1 LTKAKSEYS
10 NALGDYNINYAKLQR
25 AMGTILVAD
34 KEDLKKTDSVFLKRN
49 QLFYS
54 EDVP

>member
-1 LTKAKSEYS
+1 LTKAKSEYA
-10 NALGDYNINYAKLQR
+10 NALGDYNVNYAKLQR